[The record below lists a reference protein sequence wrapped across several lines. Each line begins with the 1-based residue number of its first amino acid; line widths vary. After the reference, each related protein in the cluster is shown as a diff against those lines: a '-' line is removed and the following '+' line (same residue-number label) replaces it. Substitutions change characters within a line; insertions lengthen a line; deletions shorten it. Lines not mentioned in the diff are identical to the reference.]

1 MKMKV
6 STLALML
13 ALSGGAM
20 ALVACT
26 EESTA
31 PPPADS
37 GNACSGDL
45 CATSDALRNECEEF
59 LNTCIAAAPN
69 DQDCVGAAILMCQGL

>member
-26 EESTA
+26 EETTA
-31 PPPADS
+31 PPPADA
-37 GNACSGDL
+37 GTACSTDL
-45 CATSDALRNECEEF
+45 CASNDAIKNQCQLF
-59 LNTCIAAAPN
+59 LNSCLTYSAS
-69 DQDCVGAAILMCQGL
+69 DDECVGAALLICQGI